1 MIRAFLFGQLPVF
14 LELCEVG
21 GDSVHISLQEFID
34 IPHLGANHLEFGVSH
49 VEPSTFKLTQ
59 MLYFFN
65 PLPPVCFSVLQ
76 LPVQLQHIRYLFLL
90 FFRYPVGSF

>member
-34 IPHLGANHLEFGVSH
+34 VPHLRPNHLEFGVGH
-49 VEPSTFKLTQ
+49 VEPGTFKLTQ
-59 MLYFFN
+59 MLYFLN
-65 PLPPVCFSVLQ
+65 SLPPVCLSVLQ
-76 LPVQLQHIRYLFLL
+76 LAIQLQHIGDLL
-90 FFRYPVGSF
+90 LLLL